1 MNRREFK
8 KRVLKTLGLPAWAQS
23 SSLNLGLGL
32 GLGANLTLGL
42 TLGAKSTGVLGAQSA
57 RVVIVGAGFGGA
69 TLAKYL
75 RVLSGQRIQV
85 TLIEAQKTFISSP
98 MSNLILGGNST
109 LNQVEF
115 SYDRLRTKYG
125 IEWIS
130 DWATEID
137 FNQKKIHC
145 RTQRNIPYD
154 KLVLAPGMRMLNEEI
169 EGLEEAN
176 ARQHIFQAWSGD
188 REIEK
193 LRAQIVAMQNG
204 ETFVLSIPESPFKC
218 PPGPYERA
226 SQVASYFKLYKPQC
240 KVLVLD
246 ANQDVLSN
254 SVSFK
259 RFWAEHYSSILSYR
273 PQHKVTSV
281 DSLQKTIGFEIQDDV
296 NYDVANIL
304 PPMRAGDIAHKNGLT
319 NVNNKWCGVS
329 FKNFESQKAKDVH
342 LIGDAIQGAPL
353 MPKSAHM
360 ANAQAKMLAASL
372 TAEILELSADPSPYL
387 TNTCY
392 SFLDRQHA
400 VHIASV
406 HQYDAKENTYKV
418 IAPSSGIS
426 LQPSEREAQEAH
438 AWAKHLWA
446 DMLS

>member
-1 MNRREFK
+1 MNRRDFK
-8 KRVLKTLGLPAWAQS
+8 KHLLKSLALPSLGQGPFLGS
-23 SSLNLGLGL
+23 GLNLSLGLGL
-32 GLGANLTLGL
+32 GMTLG
-42 TLGAKSTGVLGAQSA
+42 TKSHYAWGAKAA

-75 RVLSGQRIQV
+75 RVLSEQQIQV
-85 TLIEAQKTFISSP
+85 TLIESEKTFISSP

-109 LNQVEF
+109 LGQIEF
-115 SYDRLRTKYG
+115 SYDRLRSQYG

-137 FNQKKIHC
+137 FDKKRIHC
-145 RTQRNIPYD
+145 RTQKNIPYD
-154 KLVLAPGMRMLNEEI
+154 KLVLAPGMKLLNEDI
-169 EGLEEAN
+169 EGLEEAKD
-176 ARQHIFQAWSGD
+176 RQQIFQAWSGD
-188 REIEK
+188 REIEQ
-193 LRAQIVAMQNG
+193 LRSQIAAMQNG

-226 SQVASYFKLYKPQC
+226 SQVANYFKKFKPKC
-240 KVLVLD
+240 KVLILD

-254 SVSFK
+254 SASFK
-259 RFWAEHYSSILSYR
+259 RFWAERYPSIIEYR

-281 DSLQKTIGFEIQDDV
+281 NATQKTIGFEIQDDLSF
-296 NYDVANIL
+296 NVANIL

-319 NVNNKWCGVS
+319 NINNKWCGVA
-329 FKNFESQKAKDVH
+329 FNNFESQRAKDVY

-360 ANAQAKMLAASL
+360 ANAQAKILAASL
-372 TAEILELSADPSPYL
+372 SAEILDLSPDPSPYL

-392 SFLDRQHA
+392 SFLDDQNA

-406 HQYDAKENTYKV
+406 HQYDEREKTYKV
-418 IAPSSGIS
+418 LAQSSGVS
-426 LQPSEREAQEAH
+426 LQPSEREGKEAH
-438 AWAKHLWA
+438 SWAKHLWA
-446 DMLS
+446 DILS

>member
-1 MNRREFK
+1 M
-8 KRVLKTLGLPAWAQS
+8 A
-23 SSLNLGLGL
+23 SSL
-32 GLGANLTLGL
+32 GATSQASWAA
-42 TLGAKSTGVLGAQSA
+42 AKSA

-75 RVLSGQRIQV
+75 RILSKQKIQV
-85 TLIEAQKTFISSP
+85 TLIESEKTFISSP
-98 MSNLILGGNST
+98 MSNLILGGNTT
-109 LNQVEF
+109 LEQIEF
-115 SYDRLRTKYG
+115 SYDALRSRHG

-137 FNQKKIHC
+137 FDKKKIHC
-145 RTQRNIPYD
+145 RTQKNIAYD
-154 KLVLAPGMRMLNEEI
+154 KLVLSPGMKMLTEEI
-169 EGLEEAN
+169 DGLEDAKTQK
-176 ARQHIFQAWSGD
+176 RIFQAWSGD
-188 REIEK
+188 REIEQLK
-193 LRAQIVAMQNG
+193 AQLVAMQNG

-226 SQVASYFKLYKPQC
+226 SQVASYFKKFKPKC

-254 SVSFK
+254 SASFK
-259 RFWAEHYSSILSYR
+259 RFWAEHYSSILDYR

-281 DSLQKTIGFEIQDDV
+281 DAEKKTIGFEIQDDL
-296 NYDVANIL
+296 NFDVANIL
-304 PPMRAGDIAHKNGLT
+304 PPMRAGDIAHKNGLA
-319 NVNNKWCGVS
+319 NVNNKWCGVA
-329 FKNFESQKAKDVH
+329 FNTFESQKAKDVH

-360 ANAQAKMLAASL
+360 ANAQAKILAASL
-372 TAEILELSADPSPYL
+372 AAEILDLSIDPSPYL

-392 SFLDRQHA
+392 SFLDDQNA

-406 HQYDAKENTYKV
+406 HHYDWQEKTYKV
-418 IAPSSGIS
+418 LPQSSGVS
-426 LQPSEREAQEAH
+426 LQPSAREAKEAQS
-438 AWAKHLWA
+438 WAKHLWA